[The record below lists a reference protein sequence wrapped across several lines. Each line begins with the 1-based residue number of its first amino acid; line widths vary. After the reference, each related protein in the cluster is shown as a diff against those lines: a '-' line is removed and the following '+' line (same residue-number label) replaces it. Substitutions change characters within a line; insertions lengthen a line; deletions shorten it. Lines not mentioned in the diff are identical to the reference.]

1 MKTNDTKYTEEFVL
15 SELELLLKSLKKD
28 KDIVYIWQLFETK
41 TYSRQRYSEWI
52 KKYSDNEKIREMSDT
67 IKNILETR
75 VNVWGLI
82 NKLNPSIVKF
92 NLINNFDW
100 KEKTEVDQNTNM
112 NLNVNIENASDDE
125 LNSLINK

>member
-15 SELELLLKSLKKD
+15 SELELLLKSLIKD

-75 VNVWGLI
+75 VNVWGLV